1 MKYPSAHAGV
11 KKLFIA
17 EILSVV
23 FAAIS
28 LIAAILASI
37 ALNNGG
43 EGPLANTAAIIA
55 LVAGIVSIV
64 AFVIQ
69 LIGLRQANHDHG
81 AFGIAF
87 WITIAALV
95 LQIVASILS
104 SVLTDGKAITG
115 GIFSTIVSILTALA
129 FIYTLFGII
138 GLSAALGNEG
148 MVIWGRRLITLFV
161 ALHIVI
167 IFTEVFNTI
176 PWSNEGA
183 RVIFSTITIV
193 AAAIEVVSYVLT
205 LIYYAKAIKML
216 EK

>member
-1 MKYPSAHAGV
+1 MRFPSAHAGV

-17 EILSVV
+17 EILSIV
-23 FAAIS
+23 FAVIA
-28 LIAAILASI
+28 LVAAILASI

-55 LVAGIVSIV
+55 LAGGIVSIV

-95 LQIVASILS
+95 IQIVASILT
-104 SVLTDGKAITG
+104 SVLTGGKAITS
-115 GIFSTIVSILTALA
+115 GIFSTIVSVLSALA

-138 GLSAALGNEG
+138 GLSDALGNEG
-148 MVIWGRRLITLFV
+148 MVIWGRRLISLFV
-161 ALHIVI
+161 ALHIII

-183 RVIFSTITIV
+183 RAIFNTITIV